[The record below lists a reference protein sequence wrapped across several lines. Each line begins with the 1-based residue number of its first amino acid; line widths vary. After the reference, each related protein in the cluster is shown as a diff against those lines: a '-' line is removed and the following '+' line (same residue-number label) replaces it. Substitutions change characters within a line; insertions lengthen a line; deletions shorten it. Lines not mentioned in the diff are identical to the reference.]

1 MQLTTEQRTYI
12 IECNIRR
19 GSYQHVQEQ
28 FAQRFP
34 NRNSPSK
41 SSIQAIIEKFQEKGS
56 ILNQNKGNS
65 GRRVTV
71 VAWTKYTFS
80 IFRNI
85 SLALQNLYYISL
97 ALQNLYYISI
107 ALQKMEG
114 KWINVKNVA
123 WTKYTFSSSYNWK

>member
-19 GSYQHVQEQ
+19 SSYQHVQEM

-41 SSIQAIIEKFQEKGS
+41 SSIHAIIKIFQEKGS

-71 VAWTKYTFS
+71 
-80 IFRNI
+80 R
-85 SLALQNLYYISL
+85 
-97 ALQNLYYISI
+97 
-107 ALQKMEG
+107 LQKM
-114 KWINVKNVA
+114 
-123 WTKYTFSSSYNWK
+123 YS